1 MTNKRWILRSGDI
14 RDICVSWLQA
24 IEINQDGL
32 ASNKLEVVVK
42 PYKKNR
48 SLEQNDM
55 FHAWCGTIAD
65 KTGHSKQEIKQIMVE
80 TTFGSEEFLNL
91 KGLVRTRLKETSGM
105 NVGEMSELLE
115 RTIQIGIELGAE
127 VPETRRGRGQDSPP
141 T

>member
-127 VPETRRGRGQDSPP
+127 VPEVTHG
-141 T
+141 

>member
-1 MTNKRWILRSGDI
+1 MTNKRWILRSDDI

-24 IEINQDGL
+24 IEINVDGL
-32 ASNKLEVVVK
+32 ASNKLEVLVR

-91 KGLVRTRLKETSGM
+91 KGLVRVRLKETSGM

-127 VPETRRGRGQDSPP
+127 VPEVTHG
-141 T
+141 

>member
-1 MTNKRWILRSGDI
+1 MTNKRWILRSDDI

-24 IEINQDGL
+24 IEINVDGL
-32 ASNKLEVVVK
+32 ASNKLEVLVR

-91 KGLVRTRLKETSGM
+91 KGLVRARLKETSGM

-115 RTIQIGIELGAE
+115 RTIQIGI
-127 VPETRRGRGQDSPP
+127 RKSQR
-141 T
+141 